1 MIKTVRLSY
10 FGEDWDKIR
19 VNVITLL
26 LNKFNEKMGQ
36 CDDKTYA
43 GWHVGN
49 YCFVDVK
56 KETAENIIDIIPE
69 LKIDAEYKYLEQSD
83 LNLFKKGDKVKVG
96 LFFGNQKG
104 VVYSITDDQIV
115 IRKFHSQS
123 KGWIFN
129 VGNKFDVERV

>member
-19 VNVITLL
+19 TTVINLL
-26 LNKFNEKMGQ
+26 LNKFNEKMGR

-43 GWHVGN
+43 GWHIGN
-49 YCFVDVK
+49 YCFVDVM

-83 LNLFKKGDKVKVG
+83 LNLFKEGDKVKVG
-96 LFFGNQKG
+96 LFFGDQKG
-104 VVYSITDDQIV
+104 VVYSITKDQIL
-115 IRKFHSQS
+115 IRKFYSQS
-123 KGWIFN
+123 KGWIFK
-129 VGNKFDVERV
+129 VGNKFDVERI